1 VWERHVLP
9 SRVDAARVVAHVALA
24 DLLEDKRPDGPVA
37 VFDVRALD
45 HVRASRGSLSVSAGI
60 VEVTHRR
67 TRRSTRHAY
76 AALHLGGLEV
86 SGAVRDAGDPAADA
100 AAARMLVGALESGAR
115 VTSLLRTIADD
126 FGPVEIGLEAALPD
140 AADQIVAGAA
150 ADLEERLADAYDRL
164 FAENRASF
172 RSLASAGYRLS
183 HELRAA
189 AEVAFDRRLAGALAA
204 GDHDGAVGIV
214 QEGIETG
221 LRVDTPHARE
231 ALDRSLVGAVVRAV
245 AGDAAAVPSALA
257 LLRLAG
263 TLGITL
269 DLTRVQELLYDA
281 LVERSSPGLSL
292 LGAAV
297 GLAVERLGSP

>member
-1 VWERHVLP
+1 
-9 SRVDAARVVAHVALA
+9 
-24 DLLEDKRPDGPVA
+24 
-37 VFDVRALD
+37 
-45 HVRASRGSLSVSAGI
+45 
-60 VEVTHRR
+60 
-67 TRRSTRHAY
+67 
-76 AALHLGGLEV
+76 
-86 SGAVRDAGDPAADA
+86 
-100 AAARMLVGALESGAR
+100 
-115 VTSLLRTIADD
+115 
-126 FGPVEIGLEAALPD
+126 
-140 AADQIVAGAA
+140 
-150 ADLEERLADAYDRL
+150 
-164 FAENRASF
+164 
-172 RSLASAGYRLS
+172 
-183 HELRAA
+183 
-189 AEVAFDRRLAGALAA
+189 
-204 GDHDGAVGIV
+204 VGIV

-221 LRVDTPHARE
+221 LRVDTPHARQ